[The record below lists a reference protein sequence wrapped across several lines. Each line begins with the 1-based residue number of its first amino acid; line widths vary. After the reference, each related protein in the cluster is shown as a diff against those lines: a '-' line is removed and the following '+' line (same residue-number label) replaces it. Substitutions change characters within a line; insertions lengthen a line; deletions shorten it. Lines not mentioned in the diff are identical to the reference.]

1 MNIERIVPNLTVAD
15 LRRSVDEHAA
25 VLGLEV
31 VMDHGWIV
39 TLADSRGCQLNLL
52 TRDATARE
60 NPDVSVFVNDVE
72 AAYGRAVEAGREIVH
87 PLTTEEWGVT
97 RFFYRDGSGNVINV
111 GMHSH

>member
-1 MNIERIVPNLTVAD
+1 MKLERIVPDLTVAG
-15 LRRSVDEHAA
+15 LRRSIDEHAA
-25 VLGLEV
+25 VLGLEA

-52 TRDATARE
+52 MRDATARE
-60 NPDVSVFVNDVE
+60 NLDASIFVNDVE
-72 AAYGRAVEAGREIVH
+72 AACGRTVESGREIVH

-97 RFFYRDGSGNVINV
+97 RFFYRDGSGSVINV